1 MINDKTAYGFFYIFL
16 AGLWLLPAYA
26 QIVQHPD
33 DFHGPRTKWIIYPD
47 LPSGPDCT
55 GPCINRHSIIP
66 QMDIPMD
73 DWMKTLE
80 ETGANSATIN
90 LEARRGLINEPIH
103 PTFDIA
109 AADINMGGFTPE
121 QRNLQLLDFLIRV
134 QGSINRGAI
143 NGNIRFHIHQRLYP
157 RQIPEREQQFIKD
170 FSDFI
175 NLAKEY
181 GVDHLIAGIRLGEHG
196 NDGRNYMLDF
206 AIRTARGINN
216 NTGGWLREKG
226 GYEMSGD
233 DYGRMFKDI
242 QNQPLSSTF
251 FQEISMETAWFA
263 FCYKA
268 FGVSGAI
275 SGLGY
280 NTQTLQGWTEGLL
293 EGMGLADLIS
303 FLHDHRDQYPLH
315 ANVIFIGDSGDAMR
329 QIGNLEYTAIT
340 SIFSGAGKGFRG
352 VIGINGYRRPDK
364 GTADDY
370 LYLFDAL
377 HGMPAILK
385 PNTLR
390 RWQSWPAHDA
400 ETSNFPVVQAMSGKG
415 GIISPSGP
423 ILAPYGSSHEFTV
436 TPFPGYAIKQ
446 VLLNEQDYL
455 HDNGSFSIESIT
467 EDIDVQVVY
476 KKEDESQNSII
487 SIAYENGTI
496 APEGNLVAENGTT
509 QHFVIIPE
517 EGYVI
522 KKVMIDGL
530 EADVGNIFMLEDID
544 RDYTVQVH
552 FELSTSMVD
561 NFEDEKCMIS
571 YDRNTKTL
579 QFLNKS
585 YNYTMELY
593 GMNGSLLYREVSQSD
608 RTVLPDFSTG
618 MYILRYTMD
627 KGEVCTVK
635 ILI

>member
-1 MINDKTAYGFFYIFL
+1 
-16 AGLWLLPAYA
+16 
-26 QIVQHPD
+26 
-33 DFHGPRTKWIIYPD
+33 
-47 LPSGPDCT
+47 
-55 GPCINRHSIIP
+55 
-66 QMDIPMD
+66 MD

-90 LEARRGLINEPIH
+90 LEARRGLINEPID

-109 AADINMGGFTPE
+109 AADINMGEFTPE

-280 NTQTLQGWTEGLL
+280 NTQTLHGWTEGLL

-315 ANVIFIGDSGDAMR
+315 ANVVFIGDSGDAMR
-329 QIGNLEYTAIT
+329 QIGNLEYTALT

-415 GIISPSGP
+415 GVISPSGP
-423 ILAPYGSSHEFTV
+423 ILVPYGSSHEFTA

-446 VLLNEQDYL
+446 VLLNEQEYL

-467 EDIDVQVVY
+467 EDIDVQVAY

-487 SIAYENGTI
+487 SIAFENGTI

-517 EGYVI
+517 DGYVT

-530 EADVGNIFMLEDID
+530 EADVENIFTLENID

-608 RTVLPDFSTG
+608 RTVLPDFLTG
-618 MYILRYTMD
+618 IYILRYTMV